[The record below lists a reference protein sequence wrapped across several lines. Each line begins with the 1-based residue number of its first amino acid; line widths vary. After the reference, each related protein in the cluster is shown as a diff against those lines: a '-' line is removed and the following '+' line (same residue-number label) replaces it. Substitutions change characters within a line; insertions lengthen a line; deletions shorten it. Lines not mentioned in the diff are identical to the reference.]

1 MKNKIN
7 IVEVTKEQLDELKK
21 ELGQYMVKQNDLY
34 IVNSP
39 KGLFGFREIR
49 ESKNETEGN
58 INE

>member
-1 MKNKIN
+1 MKNSIN

-34 IVNSP
+34 IVNSS

-49 ESKNETEGN
+49 ESKNETEEN